1 MPIDAE
7 ELQEGLQ
14 RYVREDLRRL
24 DCNPARLLSG
34 KVHTEEG
41 RSDPLEQVL
50 YFTSVGVPSYVYDTV
65 KSLRSARGERLGA
78 TQRKLPEL
86 HFAVLAV
93 LSVAEL
99 LVFPVLAAGCANL
112 DSNGVAALPGHILFF
127 QAMLFGLMAT
137 AITLT
142 FVVLYDLWRPVGDTY
157 NFETIL
163 QEMVSGMEEELEVR
177 LLQSRN
183 QDIEAEVPSG
193 LQPFSAQ
200 SFVDTQTG
208 RKGLMPRWGF
218 TLLLAGFALFSCVAI
233 AEGRA
238 KAPETGVLTFES
250 KSGGFPFLIL
260 SCWDFGGRKVGG
272 LYAVWSEPVSVE
284 DLQVV
289 RPSDRFGCTKLPRCR
304 RCALLVQQGHG
315 TE

>member
-1 MPIDAE
+1 MAPTQCE
-7 ELQEGLQ
+7 Q
-14 RYVREDLRRL
+14 VEDLRRL

-34 KVHTEEG
+34 RVHTEEG

-86 HFAVLAV
+86 HFAVLAI
-93 LSVAEL
+93 LSVVEL

-112 DSNGVAALPGHILFF
+112 DTNGVAALPGHILFF
-127 QAMLFGLMAT
+127 QAGLFGLMAT

-142 FVVLYDLWRPVGDTY
+142 FVILYDLWRPVGDTY

-177 LLQSRN
+177 LLQSRE

-193 LQPFSAQ
+193 PFSAK
-200 SFVDTQTG
+200 SFVDRHTG
-208 RKGLMPRWGF
+208 RKGLMPRWGS
-218 TLLLAGFALFSCVAI
+218 TSLLAGFALFSCVAV

-238 KAPETGVLTFES
+238 KAPEAAVLTFES
-250 KSGGFPFLIL
+250 KTQST
-260 SCWDFGGRKVGG
+260 KVGA
-272 LYAVWSEPVSVE
+272 LYASWTEPVSVNG
-284 DLQVV
+284 LHVV
-289 RPSDRFGCTKLPRCR
+289 RPSDPFACTKLHRCR
-304 RCALLVQQGHG
+304 SCAMLVRQGHG
-315 TE
+315 PKRVRNQGGQLGQVNS